1 MSKGRRVPSQPATI
15 PRASEPVQSG
25 IEKHP
30 AIPGLARAAVGDVLA
45 HGHSM
50 ASINAAVTR
59 ADELATN
66 LVEEL
71 AGSETVACRAGC
83 AWCCSTT
90 VVSTSAAEVVRIAT
104 RLQETRS
111 TTEIRLLVAR
121 LRQRAERI
129 TAMDPERRRRAR
141 LPCALLVDNRCSV
154 YDLRPLSCMGW
165 TSSDAAACE
174 SSYRSGWERQ
184 IPNGPRHL
192 GIVVGVREGLHQA
205 LETRRLEAGYLDLTR
220 ALLIALTEPDAT
232 TRWLQG
238 EAVFAEARL

>member
-1 MSKGRRVPSQPATI
+1 MSKGRRVPSQPATVA
-15 PRASEPVQSG
+15 RTSEPVQSG

-30 AIPGLARAAVGDVLA
+30 AIPGVARAAVGDVLD
-45 HGHSM
+45 HGRTM
-50 ASINAAVTR
+50 EQVGAAVVR

-66 LVEEL
+66 LVDEL
-71 AGSETVACRAGC
+71 ASAEPVACRAGC

-90 VVSTSAAEVVRIAT
+90 VVSTSAAEVIRIAT
-104 RLQETRS
+104 RLQETR
-111 TTEIRLLVAR
+111 TAAEIRVLVAR

-129 TAMDPERRRRAR
+129 AAMEPERSRRAR

-154 YDLRPLSCMGW
+154 YDVRPLSCMGW
-165 TSSDAAACE
+165 TSSDATACE

-205 LETRRLEAGYLDLTR
+205 LDARRLEADYLDLTR
-220 ALLIALTEPDAT
+220 ALLITLTEPAAA